1 MEKEENRSKEN
12 LKTFPLFT
20 MVAVGFVVESFCCVF
35 ELLSKKQQQ
44 SHWEEVVERGEEE
57 RKRVR

>member
-1 MEKEENRSKEN
+1 MEKEN

-35 ELLSKKQQQ
+35 ELLSKVKKQQQ
-44 SHWEEVVERGEEE
+44 SHWEEEVERG
-57 RKRVR
+57 RKKRVR